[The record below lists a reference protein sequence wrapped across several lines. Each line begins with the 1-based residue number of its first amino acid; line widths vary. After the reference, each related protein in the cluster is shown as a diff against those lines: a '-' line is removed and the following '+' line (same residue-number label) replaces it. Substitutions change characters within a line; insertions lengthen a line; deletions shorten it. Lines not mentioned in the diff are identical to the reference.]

1 MIASVPGPFTAG
13 DETALEHLGG
23 DLAAACHTGCRIYLR
38 GELGAGKTTLV
49 RGFLRALGY
58 AGRVKSPTYTLV
70 EPYEL
75 ATRTLY
81 HLDLYRLADA
91 QELEWIG
98 GRDLFAD
105 EAAVCLVEW
114 PERAA
119 GVLPQADLE
128 VTIEYLDHGR
138 RVHVLPVSG
147 RGWDVVAG
155 LAPTT

>member
-1 MIASVPGPFTAG
+1 MTGSVPGPFTVG
-13 DETALEHLGG
+13 DETALEDLGG
-23 DLAAACHTGCRIYLR
+23 DLAAACRSGCRIYLH

-58 AGRVKSPTYTLV
+58 QGRVKSPTYTLV
-70 EPYEL
+70 EHYEL
-75 ATRTLY
+75 ATCTVY

-114 PERAA
+114 PEHGA
-119 GVLPQADLE
+119 GALPQADLD
-128 VTIEYLDHGR
+128 VIIEYADHGR
-138 RVHVLPVSG
+138 RVSLLPVTG
-147 RGWDVVAG
+147 RGQGMVAD
-155 LAPTT
+155 LDYL